1 MLNRNFWLYT
11 LGRFIS
17 QIGWAV
23 QDVALP
29 LYVLDQTK
37 SGAMMSVFV
46 MAELVPRLILNPI
59 AGVVGDRYNR
69 KALMVWLDIAR
80 GILLF
85 SIIWLNLLDLK
96 SLLIVQ
102 ILMSILGTFFSAGIS
117 AMYPDLVEKEELAKA
132 NSIIQS
138 AGIVTRIAGP
148 IMGGVLYAFGGIR
161 LAILINA
168 ISFFGSGLFEMLI
181 HYEWESRKIGN
192 VGEVWEDLK
201 EGLSFLKARKSISLL
216 LIYALILNFLFNP
229 IGAVVLPYL
238 YRVQFGFSSTQF
250 GSLETAF
257 MVGMLLGNMLIM
269 GKLGSRA
276 ENLLFKCL
284 FGELILAGI
293 MTLLASPYV
302 RMETWQLY
310 LSFVAVQV
318 PFGITNALVNVP
330 IMTKLQKMV
339 PSELRG
345 RVFSVFELLAMGTTP
360 LGMGIVGVAMK
371 YLEAYQLMAVATIGG
386 VIITVYYMLNY
397 ATIIIGEREGEPF

>member
-1 MLNRNFWLYT
+1 D
-11 LGRFIS
+11 I
-17 QIGWAV
+17 
-23 QDVALP
+23 ALP

-37 SGAMMSVFV
+37 SGTMMSVFV
-46 MAELVPRLILNPI
+46 MAELVPRLILSPI

-102 ILMSILGTFFSAGIS
+102 ILMSIMGTFFSAGIS

-148 IMGGVLYAFGGIR
+148 IMGGVLYAFGGIK

-181 HYEWESRKIGN
+181 HYEWKSRKIGN
-192 VGEVWEDLK
+192 IGEVWEDLK

-216 LIYALILNFLFNP
+216 LIYALILNFLLNP
-229 IGAVVLPYL
+229 IGTVVLPYL

-269 GKLGSRA
+269 GKLGPRA
-276 ENLLFKCL
+276 ENLVFKFLFV
-284 FGELILAGI
+284 ELILEGI
-293 MTLLASPYV
+293 MTVLASPCV
-302 RMETWQLY
+302 SMNTWQLY
-310 LSFVAVQV
+310 LFFVAIQI
-318 PFGITNALVNVP
+318 PSGATNALVNVP

-345 RVFSVFELLAMGTTP
+345 RIFSVIELLAMGTTP
-360 LGMGIVGVAMK
+360 IGVALVGVAMRWF
-371 YLEAYQLMAVATIGG
+371 EAYQLMAIAILGG
-386 VIITVYYMLNY
+386 FLITVYYVLNY
-397 ATIIIGEREGEPF
+397 ASIIIGDGEKESY

>member
-138 AGIVTRIAGP
+138 AGIATRIAGP

-192 VGEVWEDLK
+192 VGEVWGDLK

-238 YRVQFGFSSTQF
+238 
-250 GSLETAF
+250 
-257 MVGMLLGNMLIM
+257 
-269 GKLGSRA
+269 
-276 ENLLFKCL
+276 
-284 FGELILAGI
+284 
-293 MTLLASPYV
+293 
-302 RMETWQLY
+302 
-310 LSFVAVQV
+310 
-318 PFGITNALVNVP
+318 
-330 IMTKLQKMV
+330 
-339 PSELRG
+339 
-345 RVFSVFELLAMGTTP
+345 
-360 LGMGIVGVAMK
+360 
-371 YLEAYQLMAVATIGG
+371 
-386 VIITVYYMLNY
+386 
-397 ATIIIGEREGEPF
+397 